1 MSKDDSNLA
10 KTQAIR
16 ACLLEHPA
24 AAPQRVVDLI
34 LSTRGIQ
41 VSPAHVIVVQ
51 TVLRAEKAERVPV
64 AS

>member
-1 MSKDDSNLA
+1 MSKDESYVA
-10 KTQAIR
+10 KSHAIR
-16 ACLLEHPA
+16 ACLVEHPE
-24 AAPQRVVDLI
+24 AAPQRVVDI
-34 LSTRGIQ
+34 LSAQGTQ

>member
-1 MSKDDSNLA
+1 MSKDESNVA

-16 ACLLEHPA
+16 ACLLEHPE
-24 AAPQRVVDLI
+24 AAPQRIVDL
-34 LSTRGIQ
+34 LTARGIQ

>member
-1 MSKDDSNLA
+1 MSKDESNVA

-16 ACLLEHPA
+16 ACLLEHPE
-24 AAPQRVVDLI
+24 AAPQRIVDL
-34 LSTRGIQ
+34 LAERGTQ

-51 TVLRAEKAERVPV
+51 TVLRAERSERVPV